1 MELSIFAKKRQ
12 TRDGRIFHVYLTTLT
27 RKDGSTVGAAV
38 KFGNGCDAPD
48 PAACPCNIIVD
59 KENANFSSKHVLNEA
74 TGEVIERN
82 TLWVNQYAAGSE
94 YVDHSM
100 DDFAD

>member
-1 MELSIFAKKRQ
+1 MKLSIFAKKRQ
-12 TRDGRIFHVYLTTLT
+12 TRDGRIFHIYLTTLT
-27 RKDGSTVGAAV
+27 RKDGSTVVAAV
-38 KFGNGCDAPD
+38 KFGPNCDAPV

-59 KENANFSSKHVLNEA
+59 KENANFSSKRVLNKD

-82 TLWVNQYAAGSE
+82 TLWVHQYAASSE